1 MPRRSG
7 RGRGGLRARKV
18 SRLLCLLEMAVR
30 LLEVMQG
37 TLLEVNRGILGVFQA
52 STAAEHQAV

>member
-1 MPRRSG
+1 MG
-7 RGRGGLRARKV
+7 
-18 SRLLCLLEMAVR
+18 

-37 TLLEVNRGILGVFQA
+37 TLVEGTRGILGVVQA